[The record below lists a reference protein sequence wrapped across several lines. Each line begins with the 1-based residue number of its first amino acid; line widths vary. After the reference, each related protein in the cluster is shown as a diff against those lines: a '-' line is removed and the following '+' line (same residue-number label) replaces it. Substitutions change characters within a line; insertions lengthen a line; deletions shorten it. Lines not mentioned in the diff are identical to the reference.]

1 MKKVIFSLIIIV
13 SITALTLSCTIS
25 DDEESTSTTNNENS
39 DLSSC
44 GQTVLSKSSYAY
56 RSCFSGNST
65 HGACETCG
73 FYYNESSAQGANDC
87 ITCLVPDNYSIDVIF
102 GDCTGNCKGIGTESN
117 PISSSSCTAPVA
129 CVKE

>member
-1 MKKVIFSLIIIV
+1 MNKVIFSLVIIV
-13 SITALTLSCTIS
+13 SIIALTLSCTTS
-25 DDEESTSTTNNENS
+25 DEESTSTSNNENS

-44 GQTVLSKSSYAY
+44 GQTVLSESSYAY

-73 FYYNESSAQGANDC
+73 FYYNESSAQGAYDC

-102 GDCTGNCKGIGTESN
+102 GDCTGYCKGKGTENN
-117 PISSSSCTAPVA
+117 PISSSSCAAPIA

>member
-1 MKKVIFSLIIIV
+1 MNKVYFSLVVIVTIMALIV
-13 SITALTLSCTIS
+13 SCTTS
-25 DDEESTSTTNNENS
+25 DDEESTSSPNS

-44 GQTVLSKSSYAY
+44 GQTVLNYTPNAY
-56 RSCFSGNST
+56 RNCFSGNSS

-73 FYYNESSAQGANDC
+73 FYLNESSSQGSYDC
-87 ITCLVPDNYSIDVIF
+87 ITCLAPDNYSIDVIF

>member
-1 MKKVIFSLIIIV
+1 MNKVYFSLVVIV
-13 SITALTLSCTIS
+13 TIMALTVSCTTS
-25 DDEESTSTTNNENS
+25 DDEESTSSSNS

-44 GQTVLSKSSYAY
+44 GQTVLNYTPNAY
-56 RSCFSGNST
+56 RNCFSGNST

-73 FYYNESSAQGANDC
+73 FYLNESSAQGAYDC

-102 GDCTGNCKGIGTESN
+102 GDCTGYCMKKGTESN
-117 PISSSSCTAPVA
+117 PISSSSCNPTIA

>member
-1 MKKVIFSLIIIV
+1 MKKLLFWIVLIIGTV
-13 SITALTLSCTIS
+13 VLLGSCTTS
-25 DDEESTSTTNNENS
+25 DDEESTSNPNS

-44 GQTVLSKSSYAY
+44 GQAVLSYTSNAF
-56 RSCFSGNST
+56 RNCFSGDSSY
-65 HGACETCG
+65 GACETCG
-73 FYYNESSAQGANDC
+73 FYRNESSSQGNNDC
-87 ITCLVPDNYSIDVIF
+87 ITCLAPDNYSIDVIF

>member
-1 MKKVIFSLIIIV
+1 MALI
-13 SITALTLSCTIS
+13 LSCTTS
-25 DDEESTSTTNNENS
+25 EESTSSSNNENS

-56 RSCFSGNST
+56 RNCFSGNST

-73 FYYNESSAQGANDC
+73 FYLNESSAQGGYDC

-102 GDCTGNCKGIGTESN
+102 GDCTGYCMQKGTENN
-117 PISSSSCTAPVA
+117 PISSSSCTPTIA
-129 CVKE
+129 CAKE

>member
-1 MKKVIFSLIIIV
+1 MALI
-13 SITALTLSCTIS
+13 LSCTTS
-25 DDEESTSTTNNENS
+25 EESTSSSNNENS

-44 GQTVLSKSSYAY
+44 GQTVLNYTPNAY
-56 RSCFSGNST
+56 RNCFSGNSS

-73 FYYNESSAQGANDC
+73 FYLNESSAQGSYDC

>member
-1 MKKVIFSLIIIV
+1 MNKVYFSLVVIV
-13 SITALTLSCTIS
+13 TIMALILSCTTS
-25 DDEESTSTTNNENS
+25 EESTSSSNNENS

-56 RSCFSGNST
+56 RTCFSGNST

-73 FYYNESSAQGANDC
+73 VYLNESDAQGSNDC
-87 ITCLVPDNYSIDVIF
+87 ITCPVNYGIDVYF
-102 GDCTGNCKGIGTESN
+102 NDCTGYCMENGTETN
-117 PISSSSCTAPVA
+117 AISSSSCTATIS

>member
-1 MKKVIFSLIIIV
+1 MNKVYFSLVVIV
-13 SITALTLSCTIS
+13 TIMALTVSCTTS
-25 DDEESTSTTNNENS
+25 NDEESTSSSNNANS

-44 GQTVLSKSSYAY
+44 GQTVLNYTPNAF
-56 RSCFSGNST
+56 RNCFSGNST

-73 FYYNESSAQGANDC
+73 FYLNESSAQGSYDC

-102 GDCTGNCKGIGTESN
+102 SDCTGNCKAIGTESN
-117 PISSSSCTAPVA
+117 PISSSSCTAPIA